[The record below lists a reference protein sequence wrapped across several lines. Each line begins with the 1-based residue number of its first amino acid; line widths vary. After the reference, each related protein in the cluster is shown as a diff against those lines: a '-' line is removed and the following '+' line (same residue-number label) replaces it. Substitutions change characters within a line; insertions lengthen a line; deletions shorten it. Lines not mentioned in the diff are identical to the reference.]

1 MSRIK
6 KSVSLYSLQN
16 EYLNHRMNLE
26 EIITYAKEHG
36 AEGIEILPDQM
47 LKGAPH
53 VDPETEEAFRK
64 SLAEKNLTPVCD
76 DVFLNTN
83 LYKNRS
89 LTKKESV
96 ALLIEEIKQANRL
109 GFHLIRLVSM
119 VPYWVIRPLLPYC
132 EQYDVAIAIEVH
144 AGMAFDIPQTKA
156 FIEEMKAVNSPYVGL
171 VIDTGIFCRRL
182 PRVVRA
188 YESSI
193 GTSEGIFDYVD
204 SLFEKGTDLYQEEK
218 KYNGMPPALIAE
230 MTNEHDKISA
240 PLLDGY
246 ENYSYDVLD
255 DLMPYVKHFHFKT
268 FEMTEEGPEYSIDF
282 KGLLQYLHDHDY
294 DGYVS
299 CEYEG
304 NRFTLAGKPVQEKQQ
319 VARFLKYIDA
329 CLKEIQ
335 G

>member
-26 EIITYAKEHG
+26 EIITYVKDHG

-53 VDPETEEAFRK
+53 VDPAVEAAFRK
-64 SLAEKNLTPVCD
+64 SLADKNLTAVCD

-89 LTKKESV
+89 LTKKESIN
-96 ALLIEEIKQANRL
+96 LLIEEIKQANRL

-132 EQYDVAIAIEVH
+132 EKYDVAIAIEVH
-144 AGMAFDIPQTKA
+144 AGMAFDVPQTKA
-156 FIEEMKAVNSPYVGL
+156 FIDEVKAVNSPYVGI

-188 YESSI
+188 YEGSI
-193 GTSEGIFDYVD
+193 GTSESVFNYVD
-204 SLFEKGTDLYQEEK
+204 SLFEKGGDLYQEEK
-218 KYNGMPPALIAE
+218 KYNGMPPAMKAA
-230 MTNEHDKISA
+230 MQTEHDKISV

-246 ENYSYDVLD
+246 ENYQFDVLD
-255 DLMPYVKHFHFKT
+255 DLMPYIKHFHFKT

-304 NRFTLAGKPVQEKQQ
+304 NRFTLAGQPVQEKQQ
-319 VARFLKYIDA
+319 VARFLKYIDE